1 MNFVQSFITNIS
13 FPTSLEELYKYV
25 HLFDIEKVL
34 GCSYSDFIDDYDKR
48 INELSGS
55 DPQELSKLSKKIFD
69 FAQENFSIEAFEN
82 NFNKI
87 MTDII

>member
-34 GCSYSDFIDDYDKR
+34 GCSYSDFIDDYDKY
-48 INELSGS
+48 NDS
-55 DPQELSKLSKKIFD
+55 
-69 FAQENFSIEAFEN
+69 
-82 NFNKI
+82 
-87 MTDII
+87 T